1 MAVSQTKTDKH
12 KDPIVKLILYLKS
25 KKKNKQTEIKK
36 AKLIFSFKY
45 MVGSKGSITCSSCE
59 TKLKNLK
66 TFRGSNVLQNPLNM
80 TEQRFYVRIDVKT
93 YFFVILNFKKTSL
106 IEVKN
111 ETEYEEIKV
120 YILY

>member
-1 MAVSQTKTDKH
+1 MA
-12 KDPIVKLILYLKS
+12 
-25 KKKNKQTEIKK
+25 
-36 AKLIFSFKY
+36 
-45 MVGSKGSITCSSCE
+45 GSKGSITCSSCE

>member
-1 MAVSQTKTDKH
+1 
-12 KDPIVKLILYLKS
+12 
-25 KKKNKQTEIKK
+25 
-36 AKLIFSFKY
+36 

-66 TFRGSNVLQNPLNM
+66 TSRGSNVLQNPLNM
-80 TEQRFYVRIDVKT
+80 TEQRLYVRIDVKT

>member
-1 MAVSQTKTDKH
+1 
-12 KDPIVKLILYLKS
+12 
-25 KKKNKQTEIKK
+25 
-36 AKLIFSFKY
+36 
-45 MVGSKGSITCSSCE
+45 
-59 TKLKNLK
+59 
-66 TFRGSNVLQNPLNM
+66 M